1 MATSLKE
8 RLDGDLKDAMRNKDS
23 VRRTV
28 LRTIISEIRNAEIAK
43 QEALDDE
50 GVLVVMT
57 KRAQQ
62 RRDSI
67 EAFER
72 GNRPDLVQK
81 EKSEL
86 AFIVEYLPEP
96 MLRDDIVKLVEGI
109 ILEEQAQSLRD
120 MGKVMA
126 RVMPAVRGRA
136 DGREVSSI
144 VTDLLS
150 DK

>member
-1 MATSLKE
+1 MTLN
-8 RLDGDLKDAMRNKDS
+8 RLEKDLKQAMRDRDS
-23 VRRTV
+23 LRRSV
-28 LRTIISEIRNAEIAK
+28 IRMLRSALHNERIAK
-43 QEALDDE
+43 QSELTEDQITN
-50 GVLVVMT
+50 VLS
-57 KRAQQ
+57 RQAQQ

-67 EAFER
+67 AAFEI

-96 MLRDDIVKLVEGI
+96 MLRDEIIQLVKGI

-126 RVMPAVRGRA
+126 RVMPVVRGRA
-136 DGREVSSI
+136 DGKEVSSI
-144 VTDLLS
+144 VTGLLS

>member
-1 MATSLKE
+1 MTLN
-8 RLDGDLKDAMRNKDS
+8 RLEKDLKQAMRDRDS
-23 VRRTV
+23 
-28 LRTIISEIRNAEIAK
+28 LRLSVIRMLRSALHNEKIAK
-43 QEALDDE
+43 QSELTEDQVTN
-50 GVLVVMT
+50 VLS
-57 KRAQQ
+57 RQAQQ

-72 GNRPDLVQK
+72 GNSPDLVQK

-126 RVMPAVRGRA
+126 RVMPVVRGRA

>member
-1 MATSLKE
+1 MTLN
-8 RLDGDLKDAMRNKDS
+8 RLEKDLKQAMRDRDS
-23 VRRTV
+23 
-28 LRTIISEIRNAEIAK
+28 LRLSVIRMLRSALHNEKIAK
-43 QEALDDE
+43 QSELTEDQVTN
-50 GVLVVMT
+50 VLS
-57 KRAQQ
+57 RQAQQ

>member
-1 MATSLKE
+1 MTLNQLEK
-8 RLDGDLKDAMRNKDS
+8 DLKQAMRDRDTLRLS
-23 VRRTV
+23 VIRM
-28 LRTIISEIRNAEIAK
+28 LRAALHNEKIAK
-43 QEALDDE
+43 QSELTEDQVTN
-50 GVLVVMT
+50 VLS
-57 KRAQQ
+57 RQAQQ

-67 EAFER
+67 AAFEK

-96 MLRDDIVKLVEGI
+96 MLRDEIIKLVEGI

-126 RVMPAVRGRA
+126 RVMPVVRGRA

-144 VTDLLS
+144 VTGLLS

>member
-1 MATSLKE
+1 MTLN
-8 RLDGDLKDAMRNKDS
+8 RLEKDLKQAMRDRDS
-23 VRRTV
+23 LRRSV
-28 LRTIISEIRNAEIAK
+28 IRMLRSALHNERIAK
-43 QEALDDE
+43 QSELTEDQITN
-50 GVLVVMT
+50 VLS
-57 KRAQQ
+57 RQAQQ

-67 EAFER
+67 AAFEI

-96 MLRDDIVKLVEGI
+96 MLRDEIIQLVEGI

-126 RVMPAVRGRA
+126 RVMPVVRGRA
-136 DGREVSSI
+136 DGKEVSSI
-144 VTDLLS
+144 VTGLLS

>member
-1 MATSLKE
+1 MTLN
-8 RLDGDLKDAMRNKDS
+8 RLEKDLKQAMRDRDS
-23 VRRTV
+23 
-28 LRTIISEIRNAEIAK
+28 LRLSVIRMLRSALHNEKIAK
-43 QEALDDE
+43 QSELTEDQVTN
-50 GVLVVMT
+50 VL
-57 KRAQQ
+57 RRQAQQ

-72 GNRPDLVQK
+72 GNSPDLVQK

-126 RVMPAVRGRA
+126 RVMPVVRGRA

>member
-1 MATSLKE
+1 MTLNQLEK
-8 RLDGDLKDAMRNKDS
+8 DLKQAMRDRDTLRLS
-23 VRRTV
+23 VIRM
-28 LRTIISEIRNAEIAK
+28 LRSALHNEKIAK
-43 QEALDDE
+43 QSELTEDQVTN
-50 GVLVVMT
+50 VLS
-57 KRAQQ
+57 RQAQQ

-67 EAFER
+67 AAFEK

-96 MLRDDIVKLVEGI
+96 MLRDEIIKLVEGI

-126 RVMPAVRGRA
+126 RVMPVVRGRA

-144 VTDLLS
+144 VTGLLS

>member
-1 MATSLKE
+1 MTLN
-8 RLDGDLKDAMRNKDS
+8 RLEKDLKQAMRDRDS
-23 VRRTV
+23 
-28 LRTIISEIRNAEIAK
+28 LRLSVIRMLRSALHNEKIAK
-43 QEALDDE
+43 QSELTEDQVTN
-50 GVLVVMT
+50 VLS
-57 KRAQQ
+57 RQAQQ

-126 RVMPAVRGRA
+126 RVMPVVRGRA